1 MNLLL
6 DTHAFLWWLTDN
18 PKLPAKTRDA
28 IAYGDAVYISAAS
41 AWEVAI
47 KIGLGRLT
55 VKDPFARLV
64 VDSGF
69 DELPITFSHAE
80 EVKTLPPHHRDPFDR
95 MLVAQARVE
104 GLALVTDDQLIA
116 PYSVTRLWD

>member
-18 PKLPAKTRDA
+18 PKLPVKTRDA

-41 AWEVAI
+41 AWEAAI

-55 VKDPFARLV
+55 VKDPFAKLV

-69 DELPITFSHAE
+69 DELPVTFSHAE
-80 EVKTLPPHHRDPFDR
+80 EVKSLPPHHRDPFDR

-104 GLALVTDDQLIA
+104 GLALVTDDPLIA
-116 PYSVTRLWD
+116 SYSVTRLWD